1 MTNKRPPDSFRH
13 TCAVMF
19 RSLANRLDAGRMPDP
34 TVSELAQGQLLR
46 AEMALLD
53 ALAERERWVHTVNLL
68 HARIGRLRATPSH
81 DHPDPAL
88 AHAARLPAP
97 ARHPLDAVVGG
108 RNAK

>member
-1 MTNKRPPDSFRH
+1 
-13 TCAVMF
+13 
-19 RSLANRLDAGRMPDP
+19 MPDP
-34 TVSELAQGQLLR
+34 TVSERAQGQLLR

-88 AHAARLPAP
+88 AHAARPLARTAQRAGRCVWDHRGLPVKDSNDL
-97 ARHPLDAVVGG
+97 RE
-108 RNAK
+108 